1 MVAPLPTALVDQL
14 TTAAQRILE
23 NSNKLH
29 AVYLNNLQADT
40 TTAQTGL
47 LTASL
52 LASPSASNSAIST
65 IELQSSNFDDD
76 AACQNLAE
84 LVDVARGLDR
94 LNIDP

>member
-52 LASPSASNSAIST
+52 LASPSVLPPSSA
-65 IELQSSNFDDD
+65 
-76 AACQNLAE
+76 AAALEACGVKE
-84 LVDVARGLDR
+84 CYLDPALR
-94 LNIDP
+94 KTAVWAAFCMGTF